1 MNNEWTNQD
10 STAARSQGWDVFEIW
25 DGRLEYEIQKNDKS
39 NIFLSD
45 EAARLHVKTFSN
57 INDLC
62 RKAWA
67 LAFRSKTK

>member
-1 MNNEWTNQD
+1 
-10 STAARSQGWDVFEIW
+10 VFEIW